1 MPSGVNADQPVR
13 FLRSGAARYGLDHF
27 EHIGWVLHDPS
38 SPDMNLRRISG
49 LASTPA
55 GNIPRGLLALLA
67 LAGIAL
73 SLLMARIEMQQY
85 RAIERLRIA
94 EAVDANFSKVTD
106 HLTARENL
114 ATIVAALFRP
124 PALPAPRPLAQFGEK
139 ILALA
144 PDATAVG
151 WLPELAPV
159 QAEQALQS
167 MGASGIENPVLR
179 GAGGKPIQVQA
190 LDRPLY
196 PVLDVVPER
205 ARTIIG
211 VDAGDYPN
219 RLTAIRQARE
229 TRALSR
235 TAPTGLVQ
243 EPDASALLVYAPV
256 FAEDGAFLGVIGFGY
271 KIDDFFRTALGTL
284 RGDNRFAVTVF
295 THKAGQPLFAISSP
309 DDSAAPAGEDR
320 SATTIERKINFAG
333 EELRFV
339 YTVGRDLA
347 REGLI
352 HGAWVAAAGFCLTG
366 AAILLLGFMASRA
379 ATLAQEVASRRSAED
394 RLKILI
400 HELNHRVPNV
410 MTVAQAVVRL
420 SFTSGYSLADVQKTC
435 EGRLQALSNAMTLLT
450 ASDWR
455 SVGLR
460 QLMSEEIIPFAE
472 RIELDGP
479 DIFLRPRA
487 AQTFSLLLYELATNA
502 AKHGALSVPDGK
514 VRLSWTIDRSG
525 EEPVFRLNWRES
537 GGPVVTTPTRRGF
550 GELLVRRIAPRD
562 VAGRSTVSYDS
573 KGFHYELEAP
583 LKELIDPKAAEKIV

>member
-1 MPSGVNADQPVR
+1 
-13 FLRSGAARYGLDHF
+13 
-27 EHIGWVLHDPS
+27 
-38 SPDMNLRRISG
+38 MNLRRISG
-49 LASTPA
+49 FASMPK

-67 LAGIAL
+67 GAGIAL

-85 RAIERLRIA
+85 RAIERLRIG
-94 EAVDANFSKVTD
+94 EAVDFSFTNVTD
-106 HLTARENL
+106 HLAVRENL

-124 PALPAPRPLAQFGEK
+124 PPLSAPRPLAQFGEK

-144 PDATAVG
+144 PDAAAVG

-159 QAEQALQS
+159 QVDEALQS
-167 MGASGIENPVLR
+167 MAASGIENPVLR
-179 GAGGKPIQVQA
+179 GAAGKPIRAQA
-190 LDRPLY
+190 IDRPLY
-196 PVLDVVPER
+196 PVLDAVPER

-219 RLTAIRQARE
+219 RLAAIRQARE
-229 TRALSR
+229 TRSLSR

-256 FAEDGAFLGVIGFGY
+256 FGEDGAFLGVIGFGY
-271 KIDDFFRTALGTL
+271 KVDDFFRAALGTL

-295 THKAGQPLFAISSP
+295 SHKASQPLFAISSP
-309 DDSAAPAGEDR
+309 GDSAAVAGEDR
-320 SATTIERKINFAG
+320 SATIVERKVNFAG

-339 YTVGRDLA
+339 YAVRRDLA

-352 HGAWVAAAGFCLTG
+352 HAAWVAVAGLCLTG

-379 ATLAQEVASRRSAED
+379 ATLAQEVESRRSAED

-400 HELNHRVPNV
+400 HELNHRVRNV

-472 RIELDGP
+472 RIDIDGP

-514 VRLSWTIDRSG
+514 VRLSWMIDRSG
-525 EEPVFRLNWRES
+525 EEPVFRLIWQES
-537 GGPVVTTPTRRGF
+537 GGPVVATPTRRGF

-573 KGFHYELEAP
+573 EGFHYELDAP